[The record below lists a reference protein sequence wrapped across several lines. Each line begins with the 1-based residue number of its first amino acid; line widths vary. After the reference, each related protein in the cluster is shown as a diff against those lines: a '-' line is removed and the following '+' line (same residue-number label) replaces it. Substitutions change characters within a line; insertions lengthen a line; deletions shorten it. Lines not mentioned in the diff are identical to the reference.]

1 MMAVRRTS
9 TGSAHTDSRP
19 VEPFGPRGP
28 AGVAEHPVERPQRL
42 VHRLD
47 PGDPH
52 RDARLAQRV
61 DVRLPVLLGVGE
73 HHVGGEAPDG
83 VEVGVLGAPHPGHV
97 QVRRVR
103 APVGRADQRLGEGRG
118 HGLGERGHQRHD
130 PPDVR
135 GNGDGYTGVVKAH
148 TRTLDRHPDDKR
160 DERQV
165 TPSLREYH
173 PKAGHK
179 SVESREKIVNYRS
192 GDRWLER
199 ESLGFD
205 PNTPN
210 VARLYDYYLGGKDHF
225 PADRRA
231 AERLLRVAPEV
242 RTAARANRA
251 FLGRAVRFLAGAG
264 VTQFLDIGTGLPT
277 QDNVH
282 EVARA
287 VAPESRWS
295 TVDHDPVV
303 LVHARAL
310 LAGSEGIT
318 VVDGDL
324 RDPHD
329 LLKNPDVVGALDF
342 DQPVG
347 VLLVAI
353 MHYIGEADD
362 PLRIMAAIRE
372 SLAPAAMSS
381 CPTARATPAPP
392 PSARAP
398 RSIAGPALP

>member
-1 MMAVRRTS
+1 
-9 TGSAHTDSRP
+9 
-19 VEPFGPRGP
+19 
-28 AGVAEHPVERPQRL
+28 
-42 VHRLD
+42 
-47 PGDPH
+47 
-52 RDARLAQRV
+52 
-61 DVRLPVLLGVGE
+61 
-73 HHVGGEAPDG
+73 
-83 VEVGVLGAPHPGHV
+83 
-97 QVRRVR
+97 
-103 APVGRADQRLGEGRG
+103 
-118 HGLGERGHQRHD
+118 
-130 PPDVR
+130 
-135 GNGDGYTGVVKAH
+135 
-148 TRTLDRHPDDKR
+148 
-160 DERQV
+160 
-165 TPSLREYH
+165 
-173 PKAGHK
+173 
-179 SVESREKIVNYRS
+179 
-192 GDRWLER
+192 LER

-277 QDNVH
+277 RGNVH

-287 VAPESRWS
+287 VAPESRVVY
-295 TVDHDPVV
+295 VDHDPVV

-310 LAGSEGIT
+310 LAGSEGIA

-329 LLKNPDVVGALDF
+329 LLKNPDVVGTLDF
-342 DQPVG
+342 DRPVG

-353 MHYIGEADD
+353 MHFIGETDD

-372 SLAPAAMSS
+372 SLAPGSYVVMSHGTS
-381 CPTARATPAPP
+381 DARAAAVSKGTEVYRRASAPLTLRTRRRIEELWAGFELVEP
-392 PSARAP
+392 GLTWLPQWRPEEADLIDLA
-398 RSIAGPALP
+398 AGPESSLILCGVGRKN